1 MHPPSVRAAAV
12 ISRAIGAIPLCFV
25 AYLVLMFEAMIR
37 HDWVILHAG
46 LSDPEAAKAILWL
59 RENRW
64 LLFAAAGVMGILVVR
79 EILGARAAW
88 EGHEKALRRALRR
101 AWQIVVTGIV
111 VAALAGFAPR
121 APGSPEGAGP
131 RELLIVIGVGV
142 ALSLAGF
149 ALTRLIHVPK
159 TAPNAGAPAT
169 GSSPLMRE
177 ARHG

>member
-12 ISRAIGAIPLCFV
+12 ISRAIWAIPPALF
-25 AYLVLMFEAMIR
+25 AYFFLMSEANLR
-37 HDWVILHAG
+37 NEWVILRAG
-46 LSDPEAAKAILWL
+46 LRDPEAAKAILWL

-64 LLFAAAGVMGILVVR
+64 LLFAAAGVMGFLVLR

-88 EGHEKALRRALRR
+88 EGHEKALRRALQR
-101 AWQIVVTGIV
+101 AWAIVGTGIIF
-111 VAALAGFAPR
+111 AALAGFAAR

-131 RELLIVIGVGV
+131 RELLIGVGV

-169 GSSPLMRE
+169 EPSPRMRE

>member
-1 MHPPSVRAAAV
+1 
-12 ISRAIGAIPLCFV
+12 
-25 AYLVLMFEAMIR
+25 MILQFG
-37 HDWVILHAG
+37 W
-46 LSDPEAAKAILWL
+46 SNPETAKAILWL

-64 LLFAAAGVMGILVVR
+64 LLFAAAGVIGILVVS

-88 EGHEKALRRALRR
+88 EGHEKALRRALQR
-101 AWQIVVTGIV
+101 AWAIVVAGIV
-111 VAALAGFAPR
+111 LAALAGFAPR
-121 APGSPEGAGP
+121 APGSPEGAVPGQI
-131 RELLIVIGVGV
+131 LIGVGV

-169 GSSPLMRE
+169 EPTPSLRE